1 MINKKEE
8 NEEDGEEEGREEEN
22 TGQRKYEPSNNIQT
36 TDLDDEIECDN
47 VHQETIKNSNHIILF
62 ILIICYYLT
71 IILMFSLAMYHSFL
85 EVGKNGTYTNESDTC
100 INNSYP
106 SI

>member
-8 NEEDGEEEGREEEN
+8 NAEEGEKEGREEES
-22 TGQRKYEPSNNIQT
+22 TGQGENEPSNNIQT

-47 VHQETIKNSNHIILF
+47 VHHETIKNSNHIILF
-62 ILIICYYLT
+62 ILIICYYST

-85 EVGKNGTYTNESDTC
+85 EVGKNGTNANESDTS
-100 INNSYP
+100 INNSY
-106 SI
+106 SSV